1 MVKQCIKYGC
11 RFDPGSASLKKIVFA
26 GRTAAPLEDRTIK
39 LVDFIQVML
48 ELRWKSRDIRE
59 VLVNYTK
66 KGKIDSVDLRELF
79 LMFAV
84 KRKIKLMSF
93 LINAEEF
100 LMEV

>member
-1 MVKQCIKYGC
+1 M
-11 RFDPGSASLKKIVFA
+11 KKIVFA
-26 GRTAAPLEDRTIK
+26 GRSAAPLEDRTIK

-48 ELRWKSRDIRE
+48 ELRWKSKDIKE
-59 VLVNYTK
+59 LLVNYSK
-66 KGKIDSVDLRELF
+66 KGKIDSIDLRELF

-100 LMEV
+100 LIEV

>member
-1 MVKQCIKYGC
+1 MKQCIKYGSK
-11 RFDPGSASLKKIVFA
+11 FDPGSACLKKIVFA

-48 ELRWKSRDIRE
+48 ELKWKTKEIQE
-59 VLVNYTK
+59 VLKNYSK
-66 KGKIDSVDLRELF
+66 KGKIDPLDMREMF

-93 LINAEEF
+93 MVNDDDF
-100 LMEV
+100 